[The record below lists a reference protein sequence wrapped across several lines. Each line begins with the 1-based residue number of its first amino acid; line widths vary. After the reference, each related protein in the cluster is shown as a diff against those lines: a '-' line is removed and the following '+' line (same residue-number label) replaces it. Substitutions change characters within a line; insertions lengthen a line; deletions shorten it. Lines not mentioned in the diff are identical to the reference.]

1 MADLL
6 NVNPTRGTL
15 LRLKDELKGVRTRH
29 DLLDRKREVLIQ
41 ELMSRLEKAEDLE
54 QESRDYFQAAHQAI
68 QKARMRMGSDRI
80 DWISL
85 SPTVRFDVDVSART
99 IMGLKIPS
107 VEIDIQPSDTPPY
120 GVSDTSAALDE
131 AREKWMDVLRFL
143 ADASD
148 VFTSVWRLA
157 MELRKTQ
164 RQVNALEST
173 LIPRYRNTIRHIES
187 RLEEEEREEIVI
199 AKKVKEMGESR

>member
-15 LRLKDELKGVRTRH
+15 LRLKDELEGVRTRH

-41 ELMSRLEKAEDLE
+41 ELMSRLEKAENLE

-85 SPTVRFDVDVSART
+85 SPTVRFDVEVSVRT

-131 AREKWMDVLRFL
+131 AREKWIDVLRFL
-143 ADASD
+143 AGGSD
-148 VFTSVWRLA
+148 IFTSVWRLA

-173 LIPRYRNTIRHIES
+173 LIPRYKNTIQHIES

-199 AKKVKEMGESR
+199 AKKVKEMGEG

>member
-107 VEIDIQPSDTPPY
+107 VEIDIQSSDTPPY

-148 VFTSVWRLA
+148 IFTSVWRLA

-199 AKKVKEMGESR
+199 AKKVKEMGA